1 MPDTMHEAR
10 MDTDPGLIEGMAR
23 VVEVDGPVAWLEPEQ
38 SSSCGGCASSGACGA
53 KGLGTIA
60 NRLATR
66 RFPIVDHPGLRV
78 GEQVVVGV
86 RPDALLK
93 AAITAYA
100 IPLVTLFAAGGVAQW
115 AFGRDGITFAASVLG
130 LALGMGLARLG
141 AGRLFARGAI
151 APRFLRRAATS
162 QTCQFPPLPQ
172 GTRSH

>member
-1 MPDTMHEAR
+1 
-10 MDTDPGLIEGMAR
+10 MAR

-38 SSSCGGCASSGACGA
+38 SGSCGGCAASGACGA
-53 KGLGTIA
+53 KGIGTIA

-66 RFPIVDHPGLRV
+66 RFPIVDHPGFGV

-100 IPLVTLFAAGGVAQW
+100 IPLVTLLLAGGLAQW
-115 AFGRDGITFAASVLG
+115 AFGQR
-130 LALGMGLARLG
+130 RHH
-141 AGRLFARGAI
+141 
-151 APRFLRRAATS
+151 LRRQRHWARPRHGVFPPGRRPAV
-162 QTCQFPPLPQ
+162 CQGRHRPALPSPRHNGRDVPFTPLPQ

>member
-1 MPDTMHEAR
+1 MPDTMREAL

-23 VVEVDGPVAWLEPEQ
+23 VVEIDGPVAWLEPEQ
-38 SSSCGGCASSGACGA
+38 SSSCGGCAASGTCGA

-66 RFPIVDHPGLRV
+66 RFPIVDHPGLVV

-100 IPLVTLFAAGGVAQW
+100 IPLVTLFAAGGLAQW
-115 AFGRDGITFAASVLG
+115 AIGTDGITFAASLIG
-130 LALGMGLARLG
+130 LALGMGLAHLG

-151 APRFLRRAATS
+151 APRFLRRTTTS